1 MHTATGDFKDKKV
14 VFGFEDVGHDG
25 GPDEPDLA
33 RLNSG
38 SNIDRGIN
46 TTGVTS
52 SAASSTYDQFLEILP
67 SNDTSGGLYVDFYG
81 TDNSGK
87 QFQNPVDLGFYL
99 MGRQPKRDVIPTV
112 HDINGDV
119 LYSDVTAEPAT
130 LPEAHVDYITFEE
143 F

>member
-52 SAASSTYDQFLEILP
+52 SAASSTYDQFLEILQATIHLVGFMLI
-67 SNDTSGGLYVDFYG
+67 STVQ
-81 TDNSGK
+81 TIRAKNSK
-87 QFQNPVDLGFYL
+87 
-99 MGRQPKRDVIPTV
+99 
-112 HDINGDV
+112 
-119 LYSDVTAEPAT
+119 T
-130 LPEAHVDYITFEE
+130 LLTPLVSI
-143 F
+143 